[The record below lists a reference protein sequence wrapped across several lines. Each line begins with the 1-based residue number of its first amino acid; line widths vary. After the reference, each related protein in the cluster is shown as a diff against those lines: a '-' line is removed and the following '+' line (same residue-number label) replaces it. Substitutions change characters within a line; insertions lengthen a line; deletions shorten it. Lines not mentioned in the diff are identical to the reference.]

1 LIMEGERTYPGI
13 RLTVDRFRKT
23 ASEKGTD
30 LSYSFYEQ
38 KKHIPMIT
46 QFFWTW
52 SKGYDDVLGFIEAEK

>member
-1 LIMEGERTYPGI
+1 M